1 MFGNKMNAIEKAVKK
16 NNAGVLAGLANNHDR
31 AVIMAAIE
39 GLGAVG
45 GQEASNYLVTRL
57 GDEDKEIRVTV
68 AKALGRIA
76 DVHTKAFLAAQMNK
90 ETDAEVKEVMRE
102 AMVNIKEY

>member
-1 MFGNKMNAIEKAVKK
+1 MFGNKMNAVEKAIGKGNV
-16 NNAGVLAGLANNHDR
+16 NSLITLAGNGDH
-31 AVIMAAIE
+31 AVSLAAIE

-45 GQEASNYLVTRL
+45 GLEASNYLVTRL
-57 GDEDKEIRVTV
+57 TGAEADSRIAV

-76 DVHTKAFLAAQMNK
+76 DVHTKAFLSAQMIK
-90 ETDAEVKEVMRE
+90 ETDPAVKEAMRE